1 MKGKGQRGSVT
12 VEAVI
17 MIAIFLPAV
26 MALLSLSMYTF
37 TQLRVQQALNQTAK
51 ELSQYY
57 YLLAACGL
65 DDALQS
71 PENPEIDEVLTNLN
85 IFNSSLEQG
94 KATAKKLA
102 NDASVA
108 VSDAVDTGDLAGI
121 NDLLNGLNEDYKD
134 VEANLTSIQQAGN
147 ALLGSIGDIAENP
160 SGVLKCLAQTVGN
173 VAIKHAVA
181 APLSKAIFNGY
192 IRAGSDR
199 SVEEILKSMGV
210 EGDMNFW
217 GSTLVE
223 DGKSINVVVTY
234 EIKGIFNNLF
244 PTGYRVTQVASTAA
258 WNGTSLHEISLKKT
272 EKPAATA
279 QPEEGAPDATASP
292 EATPVPTPSESPA
305 ATPDA
310 TPYPGTV
317 APDSEFWNVD
327 YDNIRWL
334 QVQQMVNNMNA
345 TGLGTASMVSD
356 PGIDYLLTVGSQESA
371 LCYIGST
378 QREVFTQEQL
388 TQSPEEWYSYFQGRE
403 KLLNIIMART
413 DSGQLT
419 LANGTTIAVPPLSKE
434 EYPEEEKPV
443 ADYPYMITIY
453 VPPGTDVK
461 KLEDA
466 ATQYKL
472 DTNSLTIFSF
482 VEHE

>member
-102 NDASVA
+102 NDASGA
-108 VSDAVDTGDLAGI
+108 VSDAVDTGNLEGI

-199 SVEEILKSMGV
+199 SVEEILKSM
-210 EGDMNFW
+210 
-217 GSTLVE
+217 
-223 DGKSINVVVTY
+223 
-234 EIKGIFNNLF
+234 
-244 PTGYRVTQVASTAA
+244 
-258 WNGTSLHEISLKKT
+258 
-272 EKPAATA
+272 AT
-279 QPEEGAPDATASP
+279 
-292 EATPVPTPSESPA
+292 
-305 ATPDA
+305 
-310 TPYPGTV
+310 
-317 APDSEFWNVD
+317 
-327 YDNIRWL
+327 
-334 QVQQMVNNMNA
+334 
-345 TGLGTASMVSD
+345 
-356 PGIDYLLTVGSQESA
+356 
-371 LCYIGST
+371 
-378 QREVFTQEQL
+378 
-388 TQSPEEWYSYFQGRE
+388 
-403 KLLNIIMART
+403 
-413 DSGQLT
+413 
-419 LANGTTIAVPPLSKE
+419 
-434 EYPEEEKPV
+434 
-443 ADYPYMITIY
+443 
-453 VPPGTDVK
+453 
-461 KLEDA
+461 
-466 ATQYKL
+466 
-472 DTNSLTIFSF
+472 
-482 VEHE
+482 